1 MTLSNRIIAITIF
14 FWLALNYPSNS
25 LANTLASF
33 DCNKASTATEKA
45 ICHSPELSKLDGELA
60 AVYKRFVGGL
70 ANNKKQT
77 AKQMQR
83 NWIINRDRRCYKF
96 KGKISKKFETMD
108 GKISTGEEC
117 LKEIYL
123 DALTAL
129 GKGALISHYYLFD
142 SMESYDIKLAGIPKI
157 IKKSSRANVLGEDT
171 DQTSYFIK
179 LADREILLDQTETLA
194 ENANNGTRK
203 EFIEIRTY
211 MEKGGRLYNSLVENY
226 SYWGGRCG
234 DDNGLRIKF
243 FNVEDK
249 YSDKQ
254 QVNFYRVPGTAA
266 PYISLS
272 TYSGS
277 CGGSH
282 SEVYDWGVDKGT
294 LYFDDL
300 FNTSWYYWA
309 KFPMVKRYTVL
320 NSAYQVSEPVNKSLE
335 SFNSEPFRKIY
346 KDVFVNVQER
356 VIANEC
362 DRIKSHLSA
371 YYQVKGAISR
381 KGVSQLQALY
391 TASALLNRLDEFPK
405 VAAFVPTINKFLI
418 YLDEIKTVENWEK
431 NLVEASK
438 KYPQPN
444 HNYFKNDAEWQVNP
458 FVKNGFDSASSCIS
472 TTRSIESNMSLEE
485 WIYAF
490 WARRVEDG
498 SLIQTETIL
507 RAILKNILVEDV
519 AVENKLVDK
528 AKDILIEGVG
538 IGGIVVGKSRTP
550 DVILA
555 FGNDYRLVRVEK
567 NHTQISYDKLGLSFY
582 ARHPDPQERIY
593 SINAE
598 KNFSGKTTKG
608 IVTNKSTMQDV
619 VDIYGP
625 AQWVTTNSSK
635 TWWLSYTGTQFHVE
649 KDKSLPTFPL
659 NKEVHLR
666 KKIVEIRLVK

>member
-14 FWLALNYPSNS
+14 FGLALIYSSNS

-45 ICHSPELSKLDGELA
+45 ICHSPEISKLDGELA
-60 AVYKRFVGGL
+60 AEYKRFVGGL
-70 ANNKKQT
+70 ANNKKQI

-96 KGKISKKFETMD
+96 KGKIGKKFETMD

-123 DALTAL
+123 DSLTAL
-129 GKGALISHYYLFD
+129 GKGVLISHYYLFD

-179 LADREILLDQTETLA
+179 LADSEIFLDQTETLA
-194 ENANNGTRK
+194 ENANSGTRK

-282 SEVYDWGVDKGT
+282 SEVYDWGVNKGT

-320 NSAYQVSEPVNKSLE
+320 NSTYQVSEPVNKSLE
-335 SFNSEPFRKIY
+335 SFNSEPFSKIY
-346 KDVFVNVQER
+346 KDVFANVQER
-356 VIANEC
+356 VITNEC

-371 YYQVKGAISR
+371 YYQIKGAISR

-405 VAAFVPTINKFLI
+405 VVAFVPTLNKFLI
-418 YLDEIKTVENWEK
+418 YLDKIKTVENWEK
-431 NLVEASK
+431 KLVEASK

-444 HNYFKNDAEWQVNP
+444 HNYFKNDAEWQINP
-458 FVKNGFDSASSCIS
+458 FVKNGFDSAGSCIS
-472 TTRSIESNMSLEE
+472 TTRSVESNMSLEE

-498 SLIQTETIL
+498 SLKQTETIL
-507 RAILKNILVEDV
+507 RALLKNILVEGV

-528 AKDILIEGVG
+528 AKDIL
-538 IGGIVVGKSRTP
+538 P
-550 DVILA
+550 
-555 FGNDYRLVRVEK
+555 
-567 NHTQISYDKLGLSFY
+567 
-582 ARHPDPQERIY
+582 
-593 SINAE
+593 
-598 KNFSGKTTKG
+598 
-608 IVTNKSTMQDV
+608 
-619 VDIYGP
+619 
-625 AQWVTTNSSK
+625 
-635 TWWLSYTGTQFHVE
+635 
-649 KDKSLPTFPL
+649 
-659 NKEVHLR
+659 
-666 KKIVEIRLVK
+666 